1 MRLSCAFS
9 NIERMKRETSP
20 ERKHRRFFI
29 DPRFGVG
36 IVLVVGSVVGVA
48 LVVAQADAT
57 TEVLVAGET
66 IVSGDSITSSDLRTA
81 HVRLGTAVDLYLRPG
96 SLPSEGAVAVR
107 SITAGE
113 LVPITSVGSRI
124 GVTAASVVVSV
135 EGPLARSVLVSSRVT
150 LWASLPSN
158 QGTRGFESPTALVP
172 DAVVVQVIESA
183 GLISAGSGVQ
193 VELLVP
199 RERLAAILAAMA
211 NGAALAVVAD
221 DQPLGG

>member
-1 MRLSCAFS
+1 
-9 NIERMKRETSP
+9 MKREAPP

-36 IVLVVGSVVGVA
+36 IVLVVSSVVGVA
-48 LVVAQADAT
+48 LIVAQADAT
-57 TEVLVAGET
+57 TEVLVAGDT
-66 IVSGDSITSSDLRTA
+66 IVIGDPIMSADLSIA
-81 HVRLGTAVDLYLRPG
+81 HVRLGPAADLYLRPG
-96 SLPSEGAVAVR
+96 SLPAEGVVAVR

-113 LVPITSVGSRI
+113 LVPMTSVASRA

-135 EGPLARSVLVSSRVT
+135 EGPLARSVVVSSRVT
-150 LWASLPSN
+150 LWASLPSV
-158 QGTRGFESPTALVP
+158 QGARGFDAPTALVP
-172 DAVVVQVIESA
+172 DAVVVQVIESS

-211 NGAALAVVAD
+211 NGATLAVVAD